1 MHKTIKKNC
10 EILISILVLFF
21 LSGCSHNLNIK
32 NLDTYK
38 NMNMNSLDKPVTI
51 GVIPSTSD
59 IYGKKLIK
67 GICTELGKYSAD
79 VLLPYTVG
87 SSKPV
92 DVKAKIVV
100 LSEYKGS
107 GWNFL
112 INWPGFLIFTPAWH
126 GYNYSNKYNI
136 EILLTKA
143 SDNQKI
149 DSFDIPINLQIR
161 HADIGRTWTEIGW
174 LEWSI
179 IPFVSGFVFIR
190 YDNDITNL
198 VLEKI
203 QTPIGDYIAQE
214 IVSRI
219 NNFGDLGPTV
229 KDASKM
235 QTTITKIPDSE
246 TKSLAETEKEL
257 KNCEEMKTKG
267 LITDSEYRKLK
278 AKIIDKY

>member
-1 MHKTIKKNC
+1 MFKRIAAILLLIFFAGCTHKL
-10 EILISILVLFF
+10 E
-21 LSGCSHNLNIK
+21 IK
-32 NLDTYK
+32 NLDSYRNTH
-38 NMNMNSLDKPVTI
+38 MNSLDKPLTI
-51 GVIPSTSD
+51 GVIPTTCD
-59 IYGKKLIK
+59 IHGKKLVK

-87 SSKPV
+87 SSRCV

-126 GYNYSNKYNI
+126 GYNYGHKYNI
-136 EILLTKA
+136 EVLLIKA

-149 DSFDIPINLQIR
+149 DSFNIPINLSIR

-174 LEWSI
+174 LEVSL
-179 IPFVSGFVFIR
+179 IPFIGGFVFIG
-190 YDNDITNL
+190 YDDDITNP

-203 QTPIGDYIAQE
+203 ETPVGDYIAQE

-219 NNFGDLGPTV
+219 NNFGDLGPIV
-229 KDASKM
+229 KDSSKTK
-235 QTTITKIPDSE
+235 TTKTEGPDSE
-246 TKSLAETEKEL
+246 TISLAEMKKEL
-257 KNCEEMKTKG
+257 KDCEEMKAKG
-267 LITDSEYRKLK
+267 LITDLECKELK
-278 AKIIDKY
+278 AKIIDKF

>member
-1 MHKTIKKNC
+1 MHKTIKKNG

-21 LSGCSHNLNIK
+21 LSGCTHNLEIK
-32 NLDTYK
+32 NLDSYR
-38 NMNMNSLDKPVTI
+38 NMDMNSLDKPVTI

-59 IYGKKLIK
+59 IHGKKLIK
-67 GICTELGKYSAD
+67 GIGTELGKYSAD

-126 GYNYSNKYNI
+126 GYNYSNKYNV
-136 EILLTKA
+136 EVLLTKA
-143 SDNQKI
+143 SDNQRI
-149 DSFDIPINLQIR
+149 DSFNIPINLRIR

-174 LEWSI
+174 LEVSL
-179 IPFVSGFVFIR
+179 IPFIGGFVFIG
-190 YDNDITNL
+190 YDDDITNL
-198 VLEKI
+198 VVEKI

-219 NNFGDLGPTV
+219 NNFGDLGPIV
-229 KDASKM
+229 KDPSKM
-235 QTTITKIPDSE
+235 QTTRTKIPDSE
-246 TKSLAETEKEL
+246 TKSLAKMEKEL
-257 KNCEEMKTKG
+257 KSCEEMKTKG
-267 LITDSEYRKLK
+267 LITDLEYKKLK